1 MVDLSRV
8 MWAIDNLATKSIE
21 KTKYESKS
29 VDSMSIEEKLN
40 AIKVI
45 FFFSFFDLLLYRFIV
60 LNNFLC
66 IFVFC

>member
-8 MWAIDNLATKSIE
+8 MWAIDNLAEKSIE

-45 FFFSFFDLLLYRFIV
+45 FFSSFFRP
-60 LNNFLC
+60 
-66 IFVFC
+66 FVITFYCAK